1 MLDTLVAVA
10 ETAAA
15 AATAATAPA
24 AAAGMPGAIPASPAP
39 ELVPPRVMM
48 GGVGKRGAVC
58 PMVLLWLAM
67 ATAGAASVI
76 ASSSP
81 GIESERG
88 EGGTTKLL
96 SIRIMTMH

>member
-1 MLDTLVAVA
+1 MVATLVASA
-10 ETAAA
+10 GAAA
-15 AATAATAPA
+15 AAAAAATAPA

-58 PMVLLWLAM
+58 PMVLFWLAM

-81 GIESERG
+81 GMESKGG
-88 EGGTTKLL
+88 EGKGKKNWSLNDFW
-96 SIRIMTMH
+96 